1 MVFKS
6 INNWCLPQWK
16 KYFYA
21 SSINHIYNQ
30 QIWLI
35 WISIS
40 QSYDVFSYLL
50 LLHMLNIHA
59 KMQNTYHTL
68 YICLWLHDVCIC
80 VYVYICVCVC
90 AQLSPTLCDPMDCSP
105 PGSSVHGVFPARIL
119 VWVFISLSGGS
130 SPSRNQNL
138 ISCIS
143 CITGKF
149 FTHWAMGKALNMCIY
164 K

>member
-1 MVFKS
+1 MSYAYLLGYTLLLVFKS

-90 AQLSPTLCDPMDCSP
+90 VLSCLLLFVIPWTVAHQVPLSTESSRQEYWCGFSFPCLGDLPH
-105 PGSSVHGVFPARIL
+105 PGIKT
-119 VWVFISLSGGS
+119 S
-130 SPSRNQNL
+130 SP
-138 ISCIS
+138 
-143 CITGKF
+143 
-149 FTHWAMGKALNMCIY
+149 AYPA
-164 K
+164 